1 MSFNRHLSLLILPLP
16 TLSQVRK
23 NPQYLLLAMA
33 FVMPLVFS
41 VWNALLNN
49 FVVEKAQFNGA
60 EIGMLQSLR
69 EVPGFLA
76 FTAIFLL
83 LVIKEQ
89 TLVLVS
95 LAIMCIGVAATGWLP
110 FELGLYCTTVLM
122 SIGFHYFET
131 INQSLT
137 LQWLDKDKAAHFM
150 GKQLAVKS
158 FASLLAYG
166 SIWVL
171 MEWFGVSYTA
181 MYMLAG
187 GVGMIIV
194 CLMWTG
200 FNTFNHGTTQHKH
213 MFLRKRYWLYYAL
226 VFFSGAR
233 RQIFMVFASF
243 MMVEKFGYSI
253 GDISLLFIINYVFNL
268 LFAPKI
274 GKWISKIGE
283 RKALTIEYVG
293 LLVVFISYA
302 LVENSHLA
310 AGLYV
315 IDHLFFAMAIAVKTY
330 FQKIADQK
338 DFASTASVSFTI
350 NHIAAVVIPALLGI
364 IWLSSPSLVF
374 YVGAG
379 FALCSLCLARNI
391 PHTPSVG
398 NEVVKNPLSW
408 ANQVQAL
415 KNHD

>member
-1 MSFNRHLSLLILPLP
+1 LLHLLSLPK
-16 TLSQVRK
+16 LSEIRR
-23 NPQYLLLAMA
+23 NPHFLLLAMA

-41 VWNALLNN
+41 VWNVLLNN
-49 FVVEKAQFNGA
+49 FVIEKAQFTGA

-76 FTAIFLL
+76 FSAVFLL

-89 TLVLVS
+89 TLALIS
-95 LAIMCIGVAATGWLP
+95 LALMCVGVAATGWLP

-137 LQWLDKDKAAHFM
+137 LQWIDKDKAAHFM
-150 GKQLAVKS
+150 GTQLAVKS

-166 SIWVL
+166 SIWIL
-171 MEWFGVSYTA
+171 MEWFNVSYTS

-187 GVGMIIV
+187 GIGIVIV
-194 CLMWTG
+194 CVLWKS
-200 FNTFNHGTTQHKH
+200 FDSFSFGTAQHKH

-243 MMVEKFGYSI
+243 MMVEKFGYSV
-253 GDISLLFIINYVFNL
+253 GEVSLLFIINYVFNL

-274 GKWISKIGE
+274 GKWINKIGE
-283 RKALTIEYVG
+283 RRALTIEYVG
-293 LLVVFISYA
+293 LLCVFVSYA
-302 LVENSHLA
+302 LVDNSSIA

-338 DFASTASVSFTI
+338 DFASTAGVSFTI

-364 IWLSSPSLVF
+364 VWLKSPSMVF
-374 YVGAG
+374 YIGAG
-379 FALCSLCLARNI
+379 FAFCSLCLAINI
-391 PHTPSVG
+391 PNRPREG
-398 NEVVKNPLSW
+398 NEVIKNPLAW
-408 ANQVQAL
+408 AN
-415 KNHD
+415 K

>member
-1 MSFNRHLSLLILPLP
+1 
-16 TLSQVRK
+16 
-23 NPQYLLLAMA
+23 MA

-49 FVVEKAQFNGA
+49 FVVEKAQFGGA

-76 FTAIFLL
+76 FTAVFLL
-83 LVIKEQ
+83 LVLKEQ
-89 TLVLVS
+89 TLALIA

-171 MEWFGVSYTA
+171 MEWFNVSYTTV
-181 MYMLAG
+181 YMLAG
-187 GVGMIIV
+187 GLGLIIV
-194 CLMWTG
+194 CILFKG
-200 FNTFNHGTTQHKH
+200 FDTFNHGSAQHKQL
-213 MFLRKRYWLYYAL
+213 FLRKRYWLYYAL

-243 MMVEKFGYSI
+243 MMVEKFGYSV

-274 GKWISKIGE
+274 GKLISRIGE
-283 RKALTIEYVG
+283 RRALTIEYVG
-293 LLVVFISYA
+293 LLIVFTSYA
-302 LVENSHLA
+302 LVDDSSIA

-364 IWLSSPSLVF
+364 VWLSSPSLVF
-374 YVGAG
+374 YIGAG
-379 FALCSLCLARNI
+379 FALCSLCLAMNI
-391 PHTPSVG
+391 PNTPCQG
-398 NEVVKNPLSW
+398 NEVVKNPLYW
-408 ANQVQAL
+408 ANQIQVN
-415 KNHD
+415 KNL

>member
-1 MSFNRHLSLLILPLP
+1 MPYPKLTKLSHLR
-16 TLSQVRK
+16 QD
-23 NPQYLLLAMA
+23 PQFLLLAMA

-49 FVVEKAQFNGA
+49 FVVEKAQFSGA

-76 FTAIFLL
+76 FTAVFLL

-89 TLVLVS
+89 TLALVA

-137 LQWLDKDKAAHFM
+137 LQWVEKDKAAHFM

-166 SIWVL
+166 SIWIL
-171 MEWFGVSYTA
+171 MEWFSVSYTTI
-181 MYMLAG
+181 YMLAG
-187 GVGMIIV
+187 GVGMLIV
-194 CLMWTG
+194 FLLWTN
-200 FNTFNHGTTQHKH
+200 FDTFSHGSAQHKH

-243 MMVEKFGYSI
+243 MMVEKFGYSV
-253 GDISLLFIINYVFNL
+253 GDISLLFMVNYVFNL

-274 GKWISKIGE
+274 GKWISRIGE
-283 RKALTIEYVG
+283 RRALILEYIG
-293 LLVVFISYA
+293 LLFVFTSYA
-302 LVENSHLA
+302 LVDDSRIA
-310 AGLYV
+310 AGLYIV
-315 IDHLFFAMAIAVKTY
+315 DHLFFAMAIAVKTY

-338 DFASTASVSFTI
+338 DFASTAGVSFTI
-350 NHIAAVVIPALLGI
+350 NHIAAVIIPALLGI
-364 IWLSSPSLVF
+364 VWLSSPSMVF
-374 YVGAG
+374 YIGVG
-379 FALCSLCLARNI
+379 FAFCSLCLAMNI
-391 PHTPSVG
+391 PNTPSLG
-398 NEVVKNPLSW
+398 NEVVKNPLYW
-408 ANQVQAL
+408 ANKIQEN
-415 KNHD
+415 KKS

>member
-1 MSFNRHLSLLILPLP
+1 MSFSSAR
-16 TLSQVRK
+16 RD
-23 NPQYLLLAMA
+23 PQFLLLAMA

-49 FVVEKAQFNGA
+49 FVVEKAQFTGA

-76 FTAIFLL
+76 FTAVFLL
-83 LVIKEQ
+83 LVLKEQ
-89 TLVLVS
+89 TLALVS
-95 LAIMCIGVAATGWLP
+95 LAIMCIGVAITGWLP

-166 SIWVL
+166 SIWLL
-171 MEWFGVSYTA
+171 MEYLGISYTT

-187 GVGMIIV
+187 GIGLVIV
-194 CLMWTG
+194 VFLWG
-200 FNTFNHGTTQHKH
+200 SFERFDHGASQHKQL
-213 MFLRKRYWLYYAL
+213 FLRKRYWLYYGL

-243 MMVEKFGYSI
+243 MMVEKFGYSV

-268 LFAPKI
+268 LFAPGI
-274 GKWISKIGE
+274 GKWIHKVGE
-283 RKALTIEYVG
+283 RRALNIEYIG
-293 LLVVFISYA
+293 LLIVFISYA
-302 LVENSHLA
+302 LVDNSYLA

-315 IDHLFFAMAIAVKTY
+315 IDHLFFAMAIAIKTY
-330 FQKIADQK
+330 FQKIADSK
-338 DFASTASVSFTI
+338 DIASTAGVSFTI
-350 NHIAAVVIPALLGI
+350 NHIAAVIIPALLGLV
-364 IWLSSPSLVF
+364 WLVSPSIVF
-374 YVGAG
+374 YIGAG
-379 FALCSLCLARNI
+379 FAVCSLCLSMNI
-391 PHTPSVG
+391 PNNPRTG

-408 ANQVQAL
+408 ANNIQTNQ
-415 KNHD
+415 HSRE

>member
-1 MSFNRHLSLLILPLP
+1 
-16 TLSQVRK
+16 
-23 NPQYLLLAMA
+23 MA

-49 FVVEKAQFNGA
+49 FVVEKAQFTGA

-76 FTAIFLL
+76 FTAVFLL
-83 LVIKEQ
+83 LVLKEQ
-89 TLVLVS
+89 TLALVA
-95 LAIMCIGVAATGWLP
+95 LAVMCIGVAATGWLP

-166 SIWVL
+166 SIWMC
-171 MEWFGVSYTA
+171 MEWFNVSYTT

-194 CLMWTG
+194 CALWTS
-200 FNTFNHGTTQHKH
+200 FDSFSHGSVQHKH

-243 MMVEKFGYSI
+243 MMVEKFGYSV
-253 GDISLLFIINYVFNL
+253 GDVSLLFILNYVFNL

-274 GKWISKIGE
+274 GKWISRIGE
-283 RKALTIEYVG
+283 RRALTIEYLG
-293 LLVVFISYA
+293 LICVFVSYA
-302 LVENSHLA
+302 LVDNSKIA

-330 FQKIADQK
+330 FQKIADEK

-364 IWLSSPSLVF
+364 VWLNSPSMVF
-374 YVGAG
+374 YIGAG
-379 FALCSLCLARNI
+379 FAFCSLCLAANI
-391 PHTPSVG
+391 PYHPSQG
-398 NEVVKNPLSW
+398 NEVVKNFLAW
-408 ANQVQAL
+408 AN
-415 KNHD
+415 K